1 MQQAFSIITNTI
13 STTFIN
19 TRLVQQNQNTYSYI
33 DKNYTKGAIFFAIDT
48 HHIHSSDLGVLGDT
62 SDLLATPTVSC

>member
-19 TRLVQQNQNTYSYI
+19 TRLVQQNQNTYSYRQELY
-33 DKNYTKGAIFFAIDT
+33 KRSYFFAIDT